1 MRAFISVTM
10 LALASTQASADFE
23 VLKKERGWVIGV
35 NSAERTCTAFSAQN
49 HQGTRLAFIWALE
62 DANWAVNAGAKLG
75 QRPGVKVGH
84 RRFEHDKARK
94 PLREGAFVLLP
105 LV

>member
-1 MRAFISVTM
+1 
-10 LALASTQASADFE
+10 
-23 VLKKERGWVIGV
+23 
-35 NSAERTCTAFSAQN
+35 
-49 HQGTRLAFIWALE
+49 
-62 DANWAVNAGAKLG
+62 LG

-105 LV
+105 SFERAQPIRFPLRALDCLRR